1 MGDTVAEAVLLPN
14 AMVKRMKK
22 LLNWLM
28 GLLLGLLLLVVALVV
43 AVSFLQ
49 IPIDLSRFKEP
60 IETLATKGL
69 GRPVRIEKS
78 IVISTSLKPYL
89 TLEGL
94 IIDNPAGFKT
104 ARFMSMDKARIQ
116 VELLPVLAGKL
127 HLAEVQVMGLA
138 VNLEE
143 TSSGDT
149 NWIFSPD
156 SVDNSKPGKTETAV
170 EPAKAPEP
178 GQLENDTLVV
188 RKLDLQDIKVDFY
201 RPEQDDPAQFSL
213 NKCEGSMVS
222 GRPLQLDIDGKML
235 AYDYAIDVSVGSL
248 EELLTEN
255 RSWMEIRAKIAGTN
269 MFFTGNVDL
278 ATAAKSL
285 VLNASVE
292 GENLAS
298 LNNLL
303 NVDLPPFKDY
313 RLESALHLQPNK
325 FELQKLV
332 LNTGASSLEGSARI
346 IREDALTTVTME
358 LRSSLVQINDFVF
371 DEYSWAGDAPG
382 TSGEPEADD
391 EQKASADDAKPKKTN
406 KKLIDP
412 ELLAKFDC
420 SLVVEAEKVL
430 SGEDLLGSGQLKATA
445 KNGRIKVDPLLFTL
459 PGGKIE
465 MSASVKP
472 GLQKSDANLK
482 VQMSN
487 FDIGILARRAKPD
500 SNMGGVVNV
509 DIDVQSSAATIP
521 ELLAN
526 GNGYFDFSGNLEN
539 FSAGIID
546 LWAVNLVAAIVSSAN
561 KEQSELN
568 CAVGRWSAVDGLLQT
583 DAFYM
588 DTSKIRICGDGMVDF
603 KEERIDLKVAPKAKK
618 AEFFSLATPLEVH
631 GSFEEIKIGLG
642 GGGVV
647 GTAVKFIA
655 SPVTA
660 PLKRTFSD
668 KIPANGEDVC
678 NMALGPVNRQD
689 IKVPLCN

>member
-1 MGDTVAEAVLLPN
+1 
-14 AMVKRMKK
+14 MKK
-22 LLNWLM
+22 LLSWLM
-28 GLLLGLLLLVVALVV
+28 GLFLGLLLLIVVLVV
-43 AVSFLQ
+43 VVSFLQ
-49 IPIDLSRFKEP
+49 IPIDLTRFKEP

-69 GRPVRIEKS
+69 GRPVRIENS
-78 IVISTSLKPYL
+78 IVMSTSLKPYV
-89 TLEGL
+89 TLQGL
-94 IIDNPAGFKT
+94 IIDNPPGFKT
-104 ARFMSMDKARIQ
+104 AEFMSMDQARIQ
-116 VELLPVLAGKL
+116 VELLPVLARKL
-127 HLAEVQVMGLA
+127 HLAEVQVKGLSI
-138 VNLEE
+138 NLEE
-143 TSSGDT
+143 KASGDA
-149 NWIFSPD
+149 NWIFTPSSAGKNET
-156 SVDNSKPGKTETAV
+156 SVESETTAGPGKE
-170 EPAKAPEP
+170 PEP

-201 RPEQDDPAQFSL
+201 RPEQDDPAQFL
-213 NKCEGSMVS
+213 LKTCEGSMVS

-235 AYDYAIDVSVGSL
+235 EHDYAIDVSVGSL

-255 RSWMEIRAKIAGTN
+255 RSWMEIRAKIAGTK
-269 MFFTGNVDL
+269 MFFAGNVDL

-285 VLNASVE
+285 RLNASVE
-292 GENLAS
+292 GDNLAS
-298 LNNLL
+298 LNNILK
-303 NVDLPPFKDY
+303 VDLPPFKDY
-313 RLESALHLQPNK
+313 RLESGLHLQPNH
-325 FELQKLV
+325 FELQKLLV
-332 LNTGASSLEGSARI
+332 NTGASSLEGNAEIVR
-346 IREDALTTVTME
+346 DDDLTTVTME
-358 LRSSLVQINDFVF
+358 LRSPLVQINDFVF
-371 DEYSWAGDAPG
+371 DEYSWAGDAEDTP
-382 TSGEPEADD
+382 SGQEIAE
-391 EQKASADDAKPKKTN
+391 EQKQSTEDAKPETAN
-406 KKLIDP
+406 RKLIDP

-420 SLVVEAEKVL
+420 SLIVEAEKVL
-430 SGEDLLGSGQLKATA
+430 SGEDFLGSGQLKATA
-445 KNGRIKVDPLLFTL
+445 NKGRLNVSPLIFQL

-472 GLQKSDANLK
+472 GAKKSDANLK
-482 VQMSN
+482 VEISN

-500 SNMGGVVNV
+500 TNMGGFVNV
-509 DIDVQSSAATIP
+509 DLDVQSSAATIP
-521 ELLAN
+521 DLLGN
-526 GNGYFDFSGNLEN
+526 GNGYFDFSGDLEN

-546 LWAVNLVAAIVSSAN
+546 LWAVNLVAAIVTSAN

-583 DAFYM
+583 DAFFM

-660 PLKRTFSD
+660 PLKRTFTD

-678 NMALGPVNRQD
+678 NMALGPADRKD